1 LWLIRNIIL
10 SSVVSSPTLEGITT
24 TGGRVDALLAIE
36 ELRNTSGLGDCCAI
50 SFESVNITDE
60 SCDGAT
66 DGSVM
71 VQLDTTDIRNGLR
84 FSLSNPDFTNESGN
98 GDFTFIP
105 SGSYDLQVSAERNDM
120 CVADT
125 IISLI
130 PSGNLCQFGE
140 FRIVDISPNPPE
152 TNNVTLRYE
161 LDEAKAVT
169 IVVYD
174 MLGRLVYSEFI
185 PSDGSG
191 MGVAEIDIS
200 NLSVGIYSVGIRAN
214 DRLVAEQMLIAR

>member
-1 LWLIRNIIL
+1 M
-10 SSVVSSPTLEGITT
+10 P
-24 TGGRVDALLAIE
+24 
-36 ELRNTSGLGDCCAI
+36 GLGDCCAI
-50 SFESVNITDE
+50 SIESVNITDE

-71 VQLDTTDIRNGLR
+71 VQLDTFDIRNGLR
-84 FSLSNPDFTNESGN
+84 FSLNSADFGNESVN

-105 SGSYDLQVSAERNDM
+105 SGSYDLRVSAERDDM

-125 IISLI
+125 VITLL
-130 PSGNLCQFGE
+130 PSSNLCQFGE

-169 IVVYD
+169 IVIYD
-174 MLGRLVYSEFI
+174 MLGRLVYSDFI

-191 MGVAEIDIS
+191 MGVADIDIS